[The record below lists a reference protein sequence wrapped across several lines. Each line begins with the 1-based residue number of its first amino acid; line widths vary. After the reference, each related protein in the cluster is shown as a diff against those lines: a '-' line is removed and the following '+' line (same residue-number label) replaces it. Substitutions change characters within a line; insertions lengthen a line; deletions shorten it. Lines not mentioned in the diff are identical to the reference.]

1 MFHFSLQGDQAKAE
15 ADYER
20 FLQDIQEDPELRAE
34 MQLFKDK
41 TAIERKENAMD
52 EDTDAETG
60 DEGGDDDDYPEINV
74 DELLDDMDNLD
85 LEDGEEAA

>member
-1 MFHFSLQGDQAKAE
+1 
-15 ADYER
+15 
-20 FLQDIQEDPELRAE
+20 

-41 TAIERKENAMD
+41 SALERKEAAMD

-74 DELLDDMDNLD
+74 DELLDEMDNLG
-85 LEDGEEAA
+85 LEDGEGVAEHAQQ